1 MNYRSKTHPLPLPKG
16 GEMGMTIPGIY
27 KHIQIMKIKRN
38 LKSIIKPLPWGGV
51 GVGLLLLSLSS
62 CGLYNKYE
70 RPEVVA
76 DGIVRDP
83 VAANGALQQT
93 DTTSFGNLPW
103 RQLFTDPQLQT
114 LIEQG
119 LEKNPD
125 LLNAALNVQIVNEA
139 LKCARLAFLPSVALT
154 PQGTISTLMT
164 DPSVTTKTYQL
175 PVSAS
180 WNVDLFGNLLNA
192 KRSAQMQ
199 LIATKD
205 YQTVVKCNIVTGIA
219 NLYYTLLML
228 DRQVEIINDM
238 EQLTK
243 ETWDKMKFMHDN
255 RVGYRSNAVQSAEAA
270 YYSVQSQKVDLL
282 RQMREVE
289 NSLSLL
295 IAQPAQSIRR
305 GRLADQSL
313 PSQFATG
320 VSIQLLNNRA
330 DVHSAEMALAQ
341 CFYDV
346 QQARSRF
353 YPSIT
358 ITGSGIFTN
367 NNGLINPGKMLWS
380 AVGSLVQPIFQH
392 GQIVAGLKVAKM
404 QYEQKYNSWQNTVLK
419 AGNEVSNA
427 LVSYNA
433 SAEKGELDSKRVAV
447 LKKNVEDTRKLM
459 ESSANTTYLEVISA
473 QSNLLNAEINE
484 VTDQFNKMQAV
495 VNLYQALGGGAK

>member
-1 MNYRSKTHPLPLPKG
+1 MKKI
-16 GEMGMTIPGIY
+16 MTIAAC
-27 KHIQIMKIKRN
+27 
-38 LKSIIKPLPWGGV
+38 S
-51 GVGLLLLSLSS
+51 LLLAS

-70 RPEVVA
+70 RPEVMS

-83 VAANGALQQT
+83 VAQNGALQST

-103 RQLFTDPQLQT
+103 RQLFTDPQLQA

-119 LEKNPD
+119 LQNNPD
-125 LLNAALNVQIVNEA
+125 MLNAALNVQMVNEA
-139 LKCARLAFLPSVALT
+139 LKCARLAFLPGISLS
-154 PQGTISTLMT
+154 PQGVISSLRT
-164 DPSVTTKTYQL
+164 DPAVTTKSYQL
-175 PVSAS
+175 PISAS

-199 LIATKD
+199 RIATQD
-205 YQTVVKCNIVTGIA
+205 YQTVVQCNIVSGIA

-228 DRQVEIINDM
+228 DRQMEIVNDM

-243 ETWDKMKFMHDN
+243 ETWDKMKFMHEN
-255 RVGYRSNAVQSAEAA
+255 RVGYRSTAVQSAEAA
-270 YYSVQSQKVDLL
+270 YYSVQAQKVDLQ
-282 RQMREVE
+282 RQTRETE
-289 NSLSLL
+289 NALSLL
-295 IAQPAQSIRR
+295 IVQPAQSIKR

-320 VSIQLLNNRA
+320 VSLGLLNNRA
-330 DVHSAEMALAQ
+330 DVHAAEMSLAQ

-358 ITGSGIFTN
+358 ITGTGAFTN
-367 NNGLINPGKMLWS
+367 NNGLINPGKLLLS

-392 GQIVAGLKVAKM
+392 GQIKAGLKVAKM
-404 QYEQKYNSWQNTVLK
+404 QYEQAYNKWQNAVLK

-433 SAEKGELDSKRVAV
+433 SDEKGQLESKRVAV
-447 LKKNVEDTRKLM
+447 LKKNVEDTKKLM
-459 ESSANTTYLEVISA
+459 E
-473 QSNLLNAEINE
+473 
-484 VTDQFNKMQAV
+484 
-495 VNLYQALGGGAK
+495 

>member
-1 MNYRSKTHPLPLPKG
+1 
-16 GEMGMTIPGIY
+16 MTN
-27 KHIQIMKIKRN
+27 H
-38 LKSIIKPLPWGGV
+38 KPLPWGGV

-62 CGLYNKYE
+62 CGLYNKYD
-70 RPEVVA
+70 RPDVVT
-76 DGIVRDP
+76 DDIVRDP
-83 VAANGALQQT
+83 VAQNGALQSS

-103 RQLFTDPQLQT
+103 RELFTDPQLRL

-125 LLNAALNVQIVNEA
+125 LLNAALNVQMVNEA
-139 LKCARLAFLPSVALT
+139 LKCARLAFLPSIALT
-154 PQGTISTLMT
+154 PQGTISKLMT
-164 DPSVTTKTYQL
+164 DPAVTTKSYQL
-175 PVSAS
+175 PISAS

-205 YQTVVKCNIVTGIA
+205 YQTVVQCNIISGIA

-228 DRQVEIINDM
+228 DRQVEIVNDM

-243 ETWDKMKFMHDN
+243 ETWEMMKFMHEN
-255 RVGYRSNAVQSAEAA
+255 RVGYRSTAVQSAEAA
-270 YYSVQSQKVDLL
+270 YYSVQAQKVDLL
-282 RQMREVE
+282 RQTRETE
-289 NSLSLL
+289 NALSLL
-295 IAQPAQSIRR
+295 IAQPAQTIQR
-305 GRLADQSL
+305 GKLADQSL
-313 PSQFATG
+313 PTTFATG
-320 VSIQLLNNRA
+320 VSIELLNNRA
-330 DVHSAEMALAQ
+330 DVHSAEMTLAQ

-358 ITGSGIFTN
+358 ITGTGAFTN
-367 NNGLINPGKMLWS
+367 SNGVVNPGKLLLS

-404 QYEQKYNSWQNTVLK
+404 QYEQSYNKWQNAVLK

-427 LVSYNA
+427 LVSYNS
-433 SAEKGELDSKRVAV
+433 SAEKGELESKRVAV
-447 LKKNVEDTRKLM
+447 LKQNVEDTKKLM
-459 ESSANTTYLEVISA
+459 SSSSNTTYLEVISA
-473 QSNLLNAEINE
+473 QSNLLNAEISE

-495 VNLYQALGGGAK
+495 VNLYLALGGGAR

>member
-1 MNYRSKTHPLPLPKG
+1 
-16 GEMGMTIPGIY
+16 MTN
-27 KHIQIMKIKRN
+27 H
-38 LKSIIKPLPWGGV
+38 KPLPWGGV

-62 CGLYNKYE
+62 CGLYNKYD
-70 RPEVVA
+70 RPDVVTE
-76 DGIVRDP
+76 DIVRDP
-83 VAANGALQQT
+83 VAQNGALQST

-103 RQLFTDPQLQT
+103 RELFTDPQLRL

-125 LLNAALNVQIVNEA
+125 LLNAALNVQMVNEA

-154 PQGTISTLMT
+154 PQGTISKLMT
-164 DPSVTTKTYQL
+164 DPTVTTKSYQL
-175 PVSAS
+175 PISAS

-205 YQTVVKCNIVTGIA
+205 YQTVVQCNIISGIA

-228 DRQVEIINDM
+228 DRQVEIVNDM

-243 ETWDKMKFMHDN
+243 ETWEMMKFMHEN
-255 RVGYRSNAVQSAEAA
+255 RVGYRSTAVQSAEAA
-270 YYSVQSQKVDLL
+270 YYSVQAQKVDLL
-282 RQMREVE
+282 RQTRETE
-289 NSLSLL
+289 NALSLL
-295 IAQPAQSIRR
+295 IAQPAQTIQR
-305 GRLADQSL
+305 GKLADQSL
-313 PSQFATG
+313 PTTFATG
-320 VSIQLLNNRA
+320 VSIELLNNRA
-330 DVHSAEMALAQ
+330 DVHSAEMTLAQ

-358 ITGSGIFTN
+358 ITGTGAFTN
-367 NNGLINPGKMLWS
+367 SNGVVNPGKLLLS

-404 QYEQKYNSWQNTVLK
+404 QYEQSYNKWQNAVLK

-427 LVSYNA
+427 LVSYNS
-433 SAEKGELDSKRVAV
+433 SAEKGELESKRVAV
-447 LKKNVEDTRKLM
+447 LKQNVEDTKKLM
-459 ESSANTTYLEVISA
+459 SSSSNTTYLEVISA
-473 QSNLLNAEINE
+473 QSNLLNAEISE

-495 VNLYQALGGGAK
+495 VNLYLALGGGAR